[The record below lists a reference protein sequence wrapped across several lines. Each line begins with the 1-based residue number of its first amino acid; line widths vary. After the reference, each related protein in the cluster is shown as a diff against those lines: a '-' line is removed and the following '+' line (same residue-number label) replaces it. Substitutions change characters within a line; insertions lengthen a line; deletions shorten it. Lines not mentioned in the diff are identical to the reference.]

1 MMRSRDLIRLSTRM
15 FKTRPMRTSLTI
27 LGVGVGIGAIL
38 FLVSLGYGM
47 QTLLLEKITTSESLL
62 SLDINAPESGIINL
76 GKRQLDYFSTLP
88 HVKEVSANANIPTQI
103 SFGQFTGDALANVI
117 KPSFFRLSGLEPMM
131 GRFFLDTERESDKA
145 PDTNKVIISSTVIK
159 LFNLKP
165 EEAIGKK
172 LAVTLFFTPR
182 ETIEGGDS
190 SVVGAMVEKHM
201 EVEIIGVIENNLSS
215 LIYLN
220 VGDLPDLPIT
230 EYAQAKVRVESS
242 EFLDPVREQIKE
254 MGFIVTALSDTI
266 AEANKIFKAI
276 QVILALFGIVAL
288 LVAAIGMFNTVTI
301 ALLERTQEIGIM
313 KAIGAGSSDIFI
325 MFLTE
330 SALMGFFGGVS
341 GVILGYAGGE
351 VFNFI
356 LNILA
361 SRLGGQPVNLFV
373 RPLWFVVGIIV
384 FSTIVGFLTGV
395 LPARRAARL
404 KTLQALRYK

>member
-1 MMRSRDLIRLSTRM
+1 
-15 FKTRPMRTSLTI
+15 
-27 LGVGVGIGAIL
+27 
-38 FLVSLGYGM
+38 
-47 QTLLLEKITTSESLL
+47 
-62 SLDINAPESGIINL
+62 IINL

>member
-276 QVILALFGIVAL
+276 QV
-288 LVAAIGMFNTVTI
+288 T
-301 ALLERTQEIGIM
+301 
-313 KAIGAGSSDIFI
+313 
-325 MFLTE
+325 
-330 SALMGFFGGVS
+330 
-341 GVILGYAGGE
+341 
-351 VFNFI
+351 
-356 LNILA
+356 
-361 SRLGGQPVNLFV
+361 P
-373 RPLWFVVGIIV
+373 
-384 FSTIVGFLTGV
+384 
-395 LPARRAARL
+395 
-404 KTLQALRYK
+404 